1 MFNIFRTLLIIPMN
15 IALRV
20 DHGNVVI
27 ISVIRKLVP
36 NDVKYNYEVQLL

>member
-1 MFNIFRTLLIIPMN
+1 MSLV
-15 IALRV
+15 LRV

-27 ISVIRKLVP
+27 SVIRKLVQ